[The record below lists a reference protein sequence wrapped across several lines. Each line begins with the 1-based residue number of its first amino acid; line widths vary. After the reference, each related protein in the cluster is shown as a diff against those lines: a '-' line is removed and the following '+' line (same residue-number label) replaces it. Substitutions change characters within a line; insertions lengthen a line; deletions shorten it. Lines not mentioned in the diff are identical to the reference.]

1 MAFDIAVYLSA
12 DGETASL
19 GDPGRL
25 VLYRRRKGYWGA
37 FREKDFSPV
46 GAGGMKELRRL
57 MGEVLEFMDGC
68 RVFVGNTV
76 TGIPYF
82 ELEKSNCAVWEMQGK
97 PRDFLDYI
105 LAREEEEHRRE
116 EKSAVV
122 VVPVPEETGPGCYR
136 ISIKEIQE
144 NNTGV
149 TSKQVLLPFL
159 HQGNFYELKVLCNH
173 IPPWLEAEFMTGKL
187 CGEFNKIGSDE
198 LEIIITKNCTKT
210 HLR

>member
-1 MAFDIAVYLSA
+1 MAFDIAVYI
-12 DGETASL
+12 DENGETTSL
-19 GDPGRL
+19 NDPGKL
-25 VLYRRRKGYWGA
+25 VVHRKRQGRWKVC
-37 FREKDFSPV
+37 REKEFRPV
-46 GAGGMKELRRL
+46 PAEGMSGLRRL
-57 MGEVLEFMDGC
+57 MGEVLEFMGGC

-105 LAREEEEHRRE
+105 LTREEEEHRRE

-122 VVPVPEETGPGCYR
+122 VVPVPEETGAGCYR

-144 NNTGV
+144 NNIGV

-159 HQGNFYELKVLCNH
+159 RQGNFYELKVLCNH
-173 IPPWLEAEFMTGKL
+173 IPPWLEAEFLTGKL
-187 CGEFNKIGSDE
+187 CGEVNNIGSGE
-198 LEIIITKNCTKT
+198 LEIIITKSCCKS
-210 HLR
+210 R